1 MRFQAVIIIAVR
13 VLEKF
18 ASFESECD
26 WLLSKYFL
34 LFPSVNTRVMI
45 GQSSTPSF
53 TVLPAK
59 LKKENLKDQ

>member
-18 ASFESECD
+18 ASYESECD

-34 LFPSVNTRVMI
+34 LFPSVNTCVMI

-53 TVLPAK
+53 TVLPTK
-59 LKKENLKDQ
+59 LKNLKDQ

>member
-1 MRFQAVIIIAVR
+1 MEK

-18 ASFESECD
+18 ASYEAECD

-53 TVLPAK
+53 TVLPTK
-59 LKKENLKDQ
+59 LKNLKDQ